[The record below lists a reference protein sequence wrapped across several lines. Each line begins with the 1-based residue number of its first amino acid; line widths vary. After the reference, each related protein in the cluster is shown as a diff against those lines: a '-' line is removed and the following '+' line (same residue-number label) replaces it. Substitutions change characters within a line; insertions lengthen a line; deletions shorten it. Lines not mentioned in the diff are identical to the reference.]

1 MAPTGAPASALG
13 AMRTYQMVMVAVA
26 VCPIWGVV
34 DREEVV
40 EGEGRST
47 TLRLDT
53 GELL

>member
-1 MAPTGAPASALG
+1 
-13 AMRTYQMVMVAVA
+13 VEEE
-26 VCPIWGVV
+26 
-34 DREEVV
+34 EEVV